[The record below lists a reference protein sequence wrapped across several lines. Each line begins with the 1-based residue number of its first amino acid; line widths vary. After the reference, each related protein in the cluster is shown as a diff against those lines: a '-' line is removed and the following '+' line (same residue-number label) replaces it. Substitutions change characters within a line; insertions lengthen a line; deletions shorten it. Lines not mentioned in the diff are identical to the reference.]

1 MATVEALFRYPVKGF
16 TPETLEQLVVQ
27 SDGRVEG
34 DRVLAFR
41 FADAVDPED
50 DDGLEYWPKKRGLA
64 LMDMPSLARLRLEYD
79 PSTRRLRIS
88 DAGSV
93 LVEAGLDPDGR
104 AEIED
109 AVTRAVAAGPDARR
123 LRGEGRLPLRLIG
136 DGVTSRFQDRA
147 RGYIS
152 LHGSASV
159 AELDQAVDPTV
170 DHRRFRSNIVVSGLP
185 AWSEVGWDGVVRIG
199 ELRFT
204 IAAPI
209 RRCAAIMANPDDGT
223 RDVNLL
229 RVLTD
234 RFDQEAPTLGILLL
248 PVDGG
253 GTIRVG
259 DPVDRE

>member
-1 MATVEALFRYPVKGF
+1 M
-16 TPETLEQLVVQ
+16 
-27 SDGRVEG
+27 
-34 DRVLAFR
+34 
-41 FADAVDPED
+41 
-50 DDGLEYWPKKRGLA
+50 
-64 LMDMPSLARLRLEYD
+64 
-79 PSTRRLRIS
+79 
-88 DAGSV
+88 
-93 LVEAGLDPDGR
+93 
-104 AEIED
+104 
-109 AVTRAVAAGPDARR
+109 
-123 LRGEGRLPLRLIG
+123 
-136 DGVTSRFQDRA
+136 
-147 RGYIS
+147 
-152 LHGSASV
+152 
-159 AELDQAVDPTV
+159 
-170 DHRRFRSNIVVSGLP
+170 VSGLP

-248 PVDGG
+248 PVGGG

>member
-16 TPETLEQLVVQ
+16 TPEALKQLVVQ

-50 DDGLEYWPKKRGLA
+50 DAGLEYWPKKRGLA

-79 PSTRRLRIS
+79 RSTRRLRIS
-88 DAGSV
+88 DAGTV

-123 LRGEGRLPLRLIG
+123 LRGEGRLPLTLIG

-159 AELDQAVDPTV
+159 AELDKAADPTV

-248 PVDGG
+248 PVGGG